1 MRSLP
6 AWDLSP
12 ITQIDNK
19 NSHAPNYINT
29 NTNTKTRR
37 PAETYAAARME
48 ISSLTQID
56 DKADKQRKHKTHEDP
71 PAKMGNTWVLKTRQI
86 EKK

>member
-29 NTNTKTRR
+29 NTKTRT

-48 ISSLTQID
+48 ISSITQID
-56 DKADKQRKHKTHEDP
+56 DKADKQRKHKTHEVP
-71 PAKMGNTWVLKTRQI
+71 PVKGGPQVGEQTVQRI
-86 EKK
+86 